1 MAYIG
6 AEPQIGNYQICD
18 AISVVNGQAAYTM
31 QVGSANVVPESAN
44 HMIVSLNGVIQ
55 KPGSSFTVS
64 SSTITFAS
72 NLATGD
78 SIDFIILLGN
88 VLDLGV
94 PSDSTVTS
102 GKLSGN
108 LVTPGTLD
116 VNGQELILDADAD
129 TSITADTDDQID
141 IKVAGA
147 DDFRITANTFTA
159 LSGSGVV
166 IPEGGLT
173 LGSTAV
179 SSTAAEIN
187 YNDIATLGTSAASK
201 TLTADAN
208 GLTKITGA
216 VLNVEDTLTD
226 ASTITWDVIAS
237 PVAKVTLGAN
247 RTLAAPSGSTP
258 AAGQFIA
265 LTVIQD
271 GTGSRTLTWNATY
284 EFTED
289 TAPTLTTTANKG
301 DLFIFKYNG
310 SKWLEV
316 GRNLNLTLS

>member
-64 SSTITFAS
+64 SSTITFSS
-72 NLATGD
+72 NLVTGD
-78 SIDFIILLGN
+78 SIDFIYLLGN
-88 VLDLGV
+88 TLDLGT
-94 PSDSTVTS
+94 PSDSTVTTA
-102 GKLSGN
+102 KLSGN

-141 IKVAGA
+141 IKIAGA
-147 DDFRITANTFTA
+147 DDFQFTANTFTA
-159 LSGSGVV
+159 QSGSSVV

-179 SSTAAEIN
+179 TSTAAELN
-187 YNDIATLGTSAASK
+187 FSDGVTSAIQ
-201 TLTADAN
+201 TQID
-208 GLTKITGA
+208 TK
-216 VLNVEDTLTD
+216 
-226 ASTITWDVIAS
+226 ASTGKSIAMAI
-237 PVAKVTLGAN
+237 VFG
-247 RTLAAPSGSTP
+247 
-258 AAGQFIA
+258 
-265 LTVIQD
+265 
-271 GTGSRTLTWNATY
+271 
-284 EFTED
+284 
-289 TAPTLTTTANKG
+289 
-301 DLFIFKYNG
+301 
-310 SKWLEV
+310 
-316 GRNLNLTLS
+316 